1 MYTLVMYQII
11 LATHIILGVAT
22 LLATASALV
31 WAKETNAKKY
41 LYIMAWGLCL
51 QVVSG
56 VYMAFISQSVTAI
69 GLCQNLAIY
78 SIIVA
83 LGCVSMYFKSEKIV
97 LKHYLYMGTPAVAAY
112 SLFALAIIKKI

>member
-1 MYTLVMYQII
+1 MYQII

-51 QVVSG
+51 QVVFG

-69 GLCQNLAIY
+69 GLCQNIVIY
-78 SIIVA
+78 SGIVGV
-83 LGCVSMYFKSEKIV
+83 GCFSMYLRSENIQ
-97 LKHYLYMGTPAVAAY
+97 LKQYLYIGAPTIASY
-112 SLFALAIIKKI
+112 SLLVLAIIKKI